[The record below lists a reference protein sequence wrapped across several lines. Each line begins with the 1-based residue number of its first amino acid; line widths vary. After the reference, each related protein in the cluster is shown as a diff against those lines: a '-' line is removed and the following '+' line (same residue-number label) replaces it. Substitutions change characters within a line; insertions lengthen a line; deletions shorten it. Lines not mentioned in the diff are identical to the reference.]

1 MNREEYLRQVAKWAA
16 EQKALG
22 RDKIEE
28 KPYTAGKMLV
38 RAPWG
43 CLAIAIAIAAALIY
57 LISAVVGLWR
67 N

>member
-1 MNREEYLRQVAKWAA
+1 MNREEYRRQVAKWAA

-22 RDKIEE
+22 REKIEE
-28 KPYTAGKMLV
+28 KPYSPGKMLV

-43 CLAIAIAIAAALIY
+43 CWIIAIGIVAAIVYLIAAA
-57 LISAVVGLWR
+57 AGVWK